1 MPKCIFCSIT
11 DRSVAT
17 ELIYEDEYVVAF
29 HDVKPVA
36 PIHILVVPRV
46 HIENVADLGHD
57 SDGVMTQLTRVANQI
72 ARQFDIKTAGYR
84 LVVNSGSDGGQTVPH
99 LHMHLL
105 GGHRL
110 PELAR

>member
-1 MPKCIFCSIT
+1 
-11 DRSVAT
+11 
-17 ELIYEDEYVVAF
+17 
-29 HDVKPVA
+29 
-36 PIHILVVPRV
+36 
-46 HIENVADLGHD
+46 
-57 SDGVMTQLTRVANQI
+57 MTQLTRVAIQI